1 MGRSIGN
8 ICKHTMNTWEKMC
21 KYQVDNTNNNVI
33 EGCVVTKLGLV
44 FYIHYTHTH
53 NLNYIPNLNLGAH
66 TTLVMT

>member
-1 MGRSIGN
+1 
-8 ICKHTMNTWEKMC
+8 MC

-53 NLNYIPNLNLGAH
+53 NSNYIPNLNLGAH